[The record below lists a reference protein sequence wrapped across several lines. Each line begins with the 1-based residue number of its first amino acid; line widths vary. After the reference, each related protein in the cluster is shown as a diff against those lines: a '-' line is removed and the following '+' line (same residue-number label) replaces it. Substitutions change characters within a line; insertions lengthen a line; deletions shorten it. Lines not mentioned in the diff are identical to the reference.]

1 MPSSISF
8 PTFFTGFG
16 SAQGQSSSKYCNFK
30 IRVPVTFTSQAVFCT
45 MHSIS
50 RPIFFH
56 KPKSNPVVRC
66 SRNVPQTGICRRVGG
81 CVADQEENRCHD
93 DVPLLLPLS
102 MAFRLKSTIFEHS
115 LSGCTTE
122 KHELPLRTS
131 EGLRITLC
139 FRMGLQVRNV
149 TTNPQHACHYICSK
163 RAILIDI
170 RYSLPSFL
178 IIPPHKGTPRSISGH
193 LQRASPSET
202 LASTDPWDGRVM

>member
-1 MPSSISF
+1 MECRRRYHLRLSSRV
-8 PTFFTGFG
+8 
-16 SAQGQSSSKYCNFK
+16 SALRKDNQVCKYCNFK

-139 FRMGLQVRNV
+139 FRMDFKF
-149 TTNPQHACHYICSK
+149 A
-163 RAILIDI
+163 
-170 RYSLPSFL
+170 
-178 IIPPHKGTPRSISGH
+178 
-193 LQRASPSET
+193 
-202 LASTDPWDGRVM
+202 M